1 MSDAF
6 VQVENVSR
14 RFQRKSDAI
23 DRLAIRLGLS
33 APPPAVHA
41 LDGVDLTIRQGEV
54 VGLVGESGCGKS
66 TLGRIVAGMLAP
78 SEGVVSQRGTDI
90 ATLKGDQA
98 RRMRLA
104 TQIIFQDPMSSLN
117 PRKRVRDIIGE
128 APVVHGLV
136 SRSDMPKLVADLLAR
151 VGLDPAMAN
160 RYPHQFSGGQRQRI
174 GIARALAVSPDFL
187 VCDESIAALDVS
199 IQAQVINLFMQLRQE
214 LNLTIL
220 FISHDLSVVRHI
232 ADRVVIMYLGRVVE
246 SAPTDQVFANPRHP
260 YTQALLSAVPI
271 PDPQMERQ
279 KRMIPL
285 RGELPSPMN
294 PPSGCVFRTR
304 CPRAADLCARER
316 PLLRGEGHTVACH
329 FPGPLKAEEMAAIA

>member
-128 APVVHGLV
+128 APLATITLKPQVGGVLTHQRDLQRLRRCGLQHAPLTLALRHFGQY
-136 SRSDMPKLVADLLAR
+136 RSGHL
-151 VGLDPAMAN
+151 GWDPAVAEL
-160 RYPHQFSGGQRQRI
+160 RLVGAFPLGDTDRI
-174 GIARALAVSPDFL
+174 LASL
-187 VCDESIAALDVS
+187 EESL
-199 IQAQVINLFMQLRQE
+199 
-214 LNLTIL
+214 
-220 FISHDLSVVRHI
+220 
-232 ADRVVIMYLGRVVE
+232 
-246 SAPTDQVFANPRHP
+246 
-260 YTQALLSAVPI
+260 
-271 PDPQMERQ
+271 
-279 KRMIPL
+279 PL
-285 RGELPSPMN
+285 RVRRTLPWWVS
-294 PPSGCVFRTR
+294 VE
-304 CPRAADLCARER
+304 PR
-316 PLLRGEGHTVACH
+316 
-329 FPGPLKAEEMAAIA
+329 